1 MNESCC
7 IWEKATMNMLE
18 WKQQMYNVHMQRH
31 ILSWYAFL
39 NPHGSDMKCSS
50 LCSQQRAAP
59 ALHCHCSTSQILSA
73 PNSTDCY
80 TSELS
85 YTLTH
90 YIVLEGTNERQAE
103 MKGSCERTL
112 EMQ

>member
-59 ALHCHCSTSQILSA
+59 ALHCSTSQIPSA